1 MLCPDESR
9 TRLLAKTVEDMAKW
23 MSKDNITDPEIW
35 YWIPK
40 YILMRILAEMGF
52 MSPQFKAL
60 AISQDI
66 IGWREFTEGHILS
79 RFYAIQSFHL
89 TMSSSYLNR
98 EDWTKQFISKI
109 LQITHSQWIYRNISF
124 HDRKKGYL

>member
-9 TRLLAKTVEDMAKW
+9 TRLLAETVEDMDKW
-23 MSKDNITDPEIW
+23 MSKDNITNPEIW

-40 YILMRILAEMGF
+40 YIIMRGCKSLAEMGF

-66 IGWREFTEGHILS
+66 IG
-79 RFYAIQSFHL
+79 
-89 TMSSSYLNR
+89 
-98 EDWTKQFISKI
+98 
-109 LQITHSQWIYRNISF
+109 
-124 HDRKKGYL
+124 